1 MQSKTSYHHGNLKQA
16 LIEAGIEIV
25 NESGETGLS
34 LRKAAAR
41 CGVSSAA
48 PYAHFA
54 SKEDM
59 IKAMQD
65 HVTEKFMEYVK
76 DAMAAYEDPYTEKG
90 IVCFGRSYIRF
101 FLENPNYFTF
111 LFSQSCM
118 KVNLSEVTAE
128 QTDNF
133 PPYEY
138 FRKQLLEYNRR
149 NHNEMSADE
158 QEFQIIRLWST
169 AHGIAAVATMKNVTW
184 DKKWEEQLEHLLF

>member
-1 MQSKTSYHHGNLKQA
+1 MQSKTSYHHGNLKHA

-25 NESGETGLS
+25 NESGEAGLS
-34 LRKAAAR
+34 LRKTAAR

-48 PYAHFA
+48 PYSHFA

-59 IKAMQD
+59 IEAMQD
-65 HVTEKFMEYVK
+65 YVTEKFMEYLKEAVR
-76 DAMAAYEDPYTEKG
+76 ACEAPYTDEG

-118 KVNLSEVTAE
+118 KINLSASCT

-133 PPYEY
+133 APYEY
-138 FRKQLLEYNRR
+138 FRQIILEYNQR
-149 NHNEMSADE
+149 NHKELSADE
-158 QEFQIIRLWST
+158 QELQIIRLWAT
-169 AHGIAAVATMKNVTW
+169 AHGIASVATMKNVTW
-184 DKKWEEQLEHLLF
+184 DKKWEEQLEQLLY